1 MVSLRMKHSNMT
13 LTEKLQKYQP
23 YQQVKLINMNILQL
37 KKSSNQR
44 QMIGATFTC
53 FSLGKVF
60 KKQKQFKIK
69 ERKSLKS
76 FNIFRIF

>member
-1 MVSLRMKHSNMT
+1 
-13 LTEKLQKYQP
+13 
-23 YQQVKLINMNILQL
+23 MNILQL

-69 ERKSLKS
+69 ERKSLNS
-76 FNIFRIF
+76 FKIFRIF